1 MIVHS
6 PQVESQSM
14 EEAITQPSVLEPL
27 GPAVERVK
35 TLLFRPFEIE
45 RWFAIALCAWLALLG
60 TGGGSA
66 GQSVRYSK
74 EKGVTWNGKS
84 LDTGPGKEFVMENL
98 AWIVPVTL
106 FVLIVLFGLWLV
118 LTWLSSRGRF
128 MFLHCVAAHCAE
140 VQASWSQYRVHANSL
155 FVFRLLVG
163 IVTLV
168 LAMGISV
175 LGFFLVTRSS
185 LLSNWG
191 PWGSL
196 AFLVPLGL
204 LLSLTAGLAG
214 LFTNDFVVPIMR
226 LRTQSCFEAWG
237 IFLDLLV
244 DHPGSFVLYLLTKLV
259 INIAVWVSVVLL
271 SVVTCSCACCLMALP
286 FVGTV
291 LLLPVYVFKRSYS
304 LFYLRQYGPAFD
316 SFAVYP
322 PAIPEPPLE

>member
-1 MIVHS
+1 MIVRS
-6 PQVESQSM
+6 RQVESQSM
-14 EEAITQPSVLEPL
+14 EEASIQPSVIEPL

-35 TLLFRPFEIE
+35 TLLFRPIEIE
-45 RWFAIALCAWLALLG
+45 RWLAIALCAWLALLG
-60 TGGGSA
+60 TGGGST
-66 GQSVRYSK
+66 GKGVSYNR
-74 EKGVTWNGKS
+74 EKGVTWNNMAI
-84 LDTGPGKEFVMENL
+84 DITRAKEFAMENL
-98 AWIVPVTL
+98 AWLIPVTL
-106 FVLIVLFGLWLV
+106 FVLIVVFGLWSV

-140 VQASWSQYRVHANSL
+140 VQVPWSQYRAHANSL
-155 FVFRLLVG
+155 FVFRLSVG

-168 LAMGISV
+168 LISGLSV

-185 LLSNWG
+185 LGSPWG

-204 LLSLTAGLAG
+204 LLSLTAGLVG
-214 LFTNDFVVPIMR
+214 LFTSDFVVPIMR

-244 DHPGSFVLYLLTKLV
+244 GHLGSFVLYVLAKLV
-259 INIAVWVSVVLL
+259 INIAIGVLVVILG
-271 SVVTCSCACCLMALP
+271 VVTCFCACCLMALP
-286 FVGTV
+286 FIGTA
-291 LLLPVYVFKRSYS
+291 LLLPIYVFKRSYS
-304 LFYLRQYGPAFD
+304 LLYLRQYGPAFD